1 MGSGRGDDAVDEEN
15 IALCCAVCCMNCG
28 LYKDA
33 DCAGCSGKFGLCCL
47 NMEFCC
53 KPSAPCLPLGCCGPK
68 FECDGCSFFNAQC
81 QLCNVVVSGA
91 LPCNKEVPVAVTF
104 LGLTLFPKVGCCIK
118 IGDLKKESSDYV
130 NSEEM
135 DRT

>member
-1 MGSGRGDDAVDEEN
+1 
-15 IALCCAVCCMNCG
+15 
-28 LYKDA
+28 
-33 DCAGCSGKFGLCCL
+33 
-47 NMEFCC
+47 
-53 KPSAPCLPLGCCGPK
+53 
-68 FECDGCSFFNAQC
+68 
-81 QLCNVVVSGA
+81 VSGA